1 MLQQILF
8 ILTQFGM
15 DLFGLIEPIQPLPVG
30 LFPMPNE
37 VKRDKSRWRV
47 GEFQIENVSLCE
59 EKILK
64 IKKKL
69 FFQFQ
74 EIKLLQGG

>member
-1 MLQQILF
+1 
-8 ILTQFGM
+8 
-15 DLFGLIEPIQPLPVG
+15 
-30 LFPMPNE
+30 MPNE

-47 GEFQIENVSLCE
+47 GEFQIENISLCE

-64 IKKKL
+64 SKKL

>member
-1 MLQQILF
+1 
-8 ILTQFGM
+8 
-15 DLFGLIEPIQPLPVG
+15 
-30 LFPMPNE
+30 MPNE

-64 IKKKL
+64 IKKL
-69 FFQFQ
+69 FFPISRNKTFAGRVGSFC
-74 EIKLLQGG
+74 LT